1 MRLHWPSVAL
11 TVAVGAISTVA
22 WKAAAKLWRRRQ
34 RRAAAMAPPAPADAA
49 ADAAAGAALL
59 DFLTMVGRCKVEKRT
74 GWVNSGVPAAESV
87 ADHQWRM
94 AVMALGCADYA
105 ALPTSTCTCGASAA
119 AAADAASASVVSPAR
134 AVRMALVHDIAE
146 SLVSDITPEQFSGV
160 TKAQKHQL
168 EADAM
173 TRIVDTLSA
182 AHRGPAGSVAS
193 GGFDIGS
200 EVRALW
206 EEYEAGATAT
216 AQFVKQ
222 LDKLEMFLQAA
233 EYQAE
238 AKSENTPE
246 ALERRQR
253 LERFYDTL
261 PAQRAKAGPE
271 GGAPQRLLAAVMDEL
286 QRRREQAATA
296 VNAL

>member
-34 RRAAAMAPPAPADAA
+34 RRAAATAPPAPADAA

-94 AVMALGCADYA
+94 AVMALSCADYA
-105 ALPTSTCTCGASAA
+105 ALPTSTCTCGTSAA
-119 AAADAASASVVSPAR
+119 AASASVVSPAR

-160 TKAQKHQL
+160 TKGQKHQL

-193 GGFDIGS
+193 VGFDIGS

-238 AKSENTPE
+238 AESENTPE

-253 LERFYDTL
+253 LERFYDAL

-286 QRRREQAATA
+286 QRRREQATTR
-296 VNAL
+296 NAL